1 MLNCHL
7 TRISSEEKNYGLL
20 ASCQHFFLSFFLHGG
35 GLKSLN
41 THISSRYGGEDE
53 LVAEIKKKCFYSS
66 LLVCLVMSMYQNGL
80 WLCNVSPT
88 KLFFALHHSAGDK
101 A

>member
-20 ASCQHFFLSFFLHGG
+20 ASCQHFFFFFLHGG

-41 THISSRYGGEDE
+41 THISSRYGGEEE
-53 LVAEIKKKCFYSS
+53 LVAEIKKMFLLITASVLSDEHVSEWSLALQRVPHQIVFCFASQ
-66 LLVCLVMSMYQNGL
+66 CR
-80 WLCNVSPT
+80 
-88 KLFFALHHSAGDK
+88 
-101 A
+101 